1 MQVDRCHGCGYVRWV
16 NVATRNGV
24 CMGEYCAEC
33 FDLIDHDKVDRP
45 WAKPATIDRDGA
57 SPWQENAIRDLE
69 EAPGVEW
76 E

>member
-1 MQVDRCHGCGYVRWV
+1 
-16 NVATRNGV
+16 
-24 CMGEYCAEC
+24 MGEYCAEC